1 MEPNKKKIQE
11 PKKVI
16 KEYKYTNNYYKTFL
30 DYLNET
36 QDIPKVFLGVKSIIH

>member
-1 MEPNKKKIQE
+1 MELITKKIKE
-11 PKKVI
+11 PIIEPYEVI

-36 QDIPKVFLGVKSIIH
+36 QDIPKVIITL

>member
-1 MEPNKKKIQE
+1 MMELIVKKLKEPIKE

-30 DYLNET
+30 DYLNKT
-36 QDIPKVFLGVKSIIH
+36 QDIAKVIIKL